1 MPHDDLDVKFEK
13 ALAGHLRGRS
23 EKTRSCMDA
32 ETLAAYQHGVLPEPE
47 LLQAKEHIVT
57 CDRCQEILAL
67 SAEPG
72 PTVAVMPASPRH
84 AAQWRWLAPVGAI
97 AAALV
102 LWIATHNRNSVPAFD
117 LAKNQSQS
125 EPAGSN
131 ESPLAMTRHGAP
143 LRSDTLAPSEQAKTR
158 KQEMET
164 KSQKQPETA
173 PVATSSAAPVPA
185 APVPKTNRARDA
197 GAPANAVSSLPEMG
211 RAYSPVPPAQADA
224 DAAAALTSRQA
235 PPANVAVTESQAAV
249 SGAIAGARTL
259 QKAKKD
265 SVDFIPIPT
274 PVGKVLWRVAA
285 AGLIQ
290 RSTDGGTTWTNQTSG
305 VVVDLLSGSAPS
317 ETVCWVAGRSG
328 TILRTI
334 DAGQHWQKIEPP
346 VNAEISGVL
355 AVSEQQATVTLAGQS
370 YQTLDGGQTWAVLP
384 GSSRP

>member
-67 SAEPG
+67 STEPG
-72 PTVAVMPASPRH
+72 PTVAVMPARPRH

-125 EPAGSN
+125 EPVGSN
-131 ESPLAMTRHGAP
+131 ESSPAMERRGVP
-143 LRSDTLAPSEQAKTR
+143 LRSDTLAPSEQARTIKR
-158 KQEMET
+158 EMET
-164 KSQKQPETA
+164 KPQKQPASAT
-173 PVATSSAAPVPA
+173 VATSPA
-185 APVPKTNRARDA
+185 APVPKTNGARDA
-197 GAPANAVSSLPEMG
+197 GAPANAISSLPEMG
-211 RAYSPVPPAQADA
+211 QAYSPVPLAQA

-235 PPANVAVTESQAAV
+235 PSANVAVTESQAAM
-249 SGAIAGARTL
+249 SGAIARARTL

-265 SVDFIPIPT
+265 SVDLIPIPS
-274 PVGKVLWRVAA
+274 PDADVLWRVAA
-285 AGLIQ
+285 GGSIQ
-290 RSTDGGTTWTNQTSG
+290 RSTDGGNTWTIQTSG

-317 ETVCWVAGRSG
+317 ETVCWIAGRSG

-346 VNAEISGVL
+346 VKAEISGVF

>member
-13 ALAGHLRGRS
+13 ALAGHLRGLS
-23 EKTRSCMDA
+23 ENTRSCMDA
-32 ETLAAYQHGVLPEPE
+32 ETLAAYQDGVLPEPE

-57 CDRCQEILAL
+57 CDRCQKILAL
-67 SAEPG
+67 SAAPG
-72 PTVAVMPASPRH
+72 PAVAVMPTRPRH
-84 AAQWRWLAPVGAI
+84 AAQWRWFAPVGAA

-102 LWIATHNRNSVPAFD
+102 LWIATHNRNSVPAFG
-117 LAKNQSQS
+117 LAKNQSQT

-143 LRSDTLAPSEQAKTR
+143 LRSDTLAPSEQAKNR

-173 PVATSSAAPVPA
+173 TVATSSAAPVPT
-185 APVPKTNRARDA
+185 APVPKTNGARDA
-197 GAPANAVSSLPEMG
+197 GAHANEISSLPEMG
-211 RAYSPVPPAQADA
+211 RADSPVPPAQA

-235 PPANVAVTESQAAV
+235 PSANVAVTESQAAV

-274 PVGKVLWRVAA
+274 PVGKVFWRVAA

-290 RSTDGGTTWTNQTSG
+290 RSTDGGITWTIQTSG
-305 VVVDLLSGSAPS
+305 VVADLLSGSAPS
-317 ETVCWVAGRSG
+317 ETVCWVVGRSG

-334 DAGQHWQKIEPP
+334 DAGQHWQKIESP
-346 VNAEISGVL
+346 VNAEISGVF
-355 AVSEQQATVTLAGQS
+355 AFSEQRATVTLAGQS